1 MTSHQIIRRGTI
13 ALIGFELGLACA
25 YFLAIT
31 QRGTVPAMLDFNGLR
46 TLPSLLQAAHLFAIG
61 GLCLVLLW
69 QRSRLHSPYS
79 WYLPLALACLCL
91 FGGLDEL
98 TKLHLTFDQIN
109 WKLLYLGLLAAIPI
123 LSWRDLVWLWQT
135 HRITLIRVAVGMAI
149 FLGGG
154 FGAEFLR
161 GAIATVATQNSAEVA
176 AWAEYLRITIEEF
189 AELCGE
195 TIILYAFVAFTVK
208 LLAQPVRRPI
218 TPARG

>member
-1 MTSHQIIRRGTI
+1 MPIPKMLRRGTI
-13 ALIGFELGLACA
+13 ALIGLELGLAIA
-25 YFLAIT
+25 YFWAMV

-61 GLCLVLLW
+61 GLCWVLLV

-109 WKLLYLGLLAAIPI
+109 WKFLYLGLLTAIPI
-123 LSWRDLVWLWQT
+123 LSWRDLVWLWRT
-135 HRITLIRVAVGMAI
+135 HRITLIRIVTGMVI

-154 FGAEFLR
+154 FGAEFLK
-161 GAIATVATQNSAEVA
+161 GAIATTTAQNSVEVA
-176 AWAEYLRITIEEF
+176 AWAEYLRITLEEF

-195 TIILYAFVAFTVK
+195 TIILYAFAVFTFK
-208 LLAQPVRRPI
+208 LLAQPSPPEP
-218 TPARG
+218 TPA

>member
-1 MTSHQIIRRGTI
+1 MFRQQIIRRGTI

-25 YFLAIT
+25 YFFAIT

-123 LSWRDLVWLWQT
+123 LSWRDLGWLWQT
-135 HRITLIRVAVGMAI
+135 NRITLVRVAVGMAI

-154 FGAEFLR
+154 FGAEFLK

-208 LLAQPVRRPI
+208 LLTQPTLPK
-218 TPARG
+218 TNPAC